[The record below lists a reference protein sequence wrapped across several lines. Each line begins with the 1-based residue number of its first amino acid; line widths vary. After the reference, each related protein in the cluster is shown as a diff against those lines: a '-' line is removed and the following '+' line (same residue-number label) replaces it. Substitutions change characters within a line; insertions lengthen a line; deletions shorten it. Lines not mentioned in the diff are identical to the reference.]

1 MSDPRNDSTPEAA
14 AARGNPKR
22 RRRIALT
29 ALAVVVVLAIV
40 VGVWPRLRARAALQ
54 AQTAALAVPTVQ
66 VTKPEPAPPSTELIL
81 PAAIEA
87 AQQTPIYAR
96 TNGYLKNWYVDI
108 GARVKSGQLLA
119 TIDAPEVDDQ
129 LKQARADVMQARANA
144 RIAHVTAQRWQ
155 QLLQTNSVSHQET
168 DMKVADDQARQAY
181 LASMESNVAR
191 LSHLQSYEKVYAP
204 FDGVITARNVDVG
217 ALIDAGS
224 AGGRTGEL
232 FDIART
238 DLLRVYVD
246 VPQSYSDATVNG
258 TQASLTLP
266 QFPGRTFAGTVVRN
280 TGAINATT
288 RTLRIEVDIPNA
300 GNTVLPGSYGQVH
313 LTLPTPHP
321 GFSLPANALLYRPQ
335 GVQVATVD
343 AKGKVALKTI
353 GPGRDF
359 GARIEVLKGLAA
371 NDAVIL
377 NPADSIVDGESV
389 RVQST
394 STGSGAHP

>member
-1 MSDPRNDSTPEAA
+1 
-14 AARGNPKR
+14 
-22 RRRIALT
+22 
-29 ALAVVVVLAIV
+29 
-40 VGVWPRLRARAALQ
+40 LQ

-66 VTKPEPAPPSTELIL
+66 VTKPEPAPASTELIL
-81 PAAIEA
+81 PADIQA

-96 TNGYLKNWYVDI
+96 TNGYLKSWYVDI

-129 LKQARADVMQARANA
+129 LKQARADVMQARVNA

-155 QLLQTNSVSHQET
+155 QLLQTNSVSRQET
-168 DMKVADDQARQAY
+168 DMKVADDEAKQAY
-181 LASMESNVAR
+181 LASLESNVAR
-191 LSHLQSYEKVYAP
+191 LSHMQSYNKVYAP

-217 ALIDAGS
+217 ALIEAGS
-224 AGGRTGEL
+224 AGGPSRQL

-238 DLLRVYVD
+238 NLLRVYVD
-246 VPQSYSDATVNG
+246 VPQSYSDVALNG
-258 TQASLTLP
+258 TQARLTLP
-266 QFPGRTFAGTVVRN
+266 QFPARTFSGTVVRN

-300 GNTVLPGSYGQVH
+300 GDTVLPGSYGQVH

-343 AKGKVALKTI
+343 ARGKVALKTI

-359 GARIEVLKGLAA
+359 GSRIEVLTGLAS
-371 NDAVIL
+371 NDLVIL
-377 NPADSIVDGESV
+377 NPADSVVGGESV
-389 RVQST
+389 RVQSP
-394 STGSGAHP
+394 SPAGSGVHP

>member
-29 ALAVVVVLAIV
+29 ALAVLRVLAIV
-40 VGVWPRLRARAALQ
+40 VAVWPRLRARAALQ

-66 VTKPEPAPPSTELIL
+66 VTKPEPAPPRTELIL

-108 GARVKSGQLLA
+108 GARVKYGQLLA

-129 LKQARADVMQARANA
+129 LKQARADVMQALANA

-168 DMKVADDQARQAY
+168 DMKVADDQAKQAY

-217 ALIDAGS
+217 ALIDSGR

-246 VPQSYSDATVNG
+246 VP
-258 TQASLTLP
+258 
-266 QFPGRTFAGTVVRN
+266 
-280 TGAINATT
+280 
-288 RTLRIEVDIPNA
+288 
-300 GNTVLPGSYGQVH
+300 
-313 LTLPTPHP
+313 
-321 GFSLPANALLYRPQ
+321 
-335 GVQVATVD
+335 
-343 AKGKVALKTI
+343 
-353 GPGRDF
+353 
-359 GARIEVLKGLAA
+359 
-371 NDAVIL
+371 
-377 NPADSIVDGESV
+377 
-389 RVQST
+389 
-394 STGSGAHP
+394 

>member
-1 MSDPRNDSTPEAA
+1 MSDPSQDPTPEAT
-14 AARGNPKR
+14 AARGNRKAR
-22 RRRIALT
+22 RVALT
-29 ALAVVVVLAIV
+29 VLAVLVVLAMVI
-40 VGVWPRLRARAALQ
+40 GIWPRLRAREALQ

-66 VTKPEPAPPSTELIL
+66 VTKPEPAPASTELVL
-81 PAAIEA
+81 PADIQA

-96 TNGYLKNWYVDI
+96 INGYLKHWYVDI

-144 RIAHVTAQRWQ
+144 RIAQVSAQRWQ
-155 QLLQTNSVSHQET
+155 ELLQTNSVSRQET
-168 DMKVADDQARQAY
+168 DMKVADAEAKQAF

-191 LSHLQSYEKVYAP
+191 LFHMQSYEKVYAP

-217 ALIDAGS
+217 ALIEAGS
-224 AGGRTGEL
+224 AGGPSRQL

-238 DLLRVYVD
+238 NLLRVYVD
-246 VPQSYSDATVNG
+246 VPQSYSEVTING
-258 TQASLTLP
+258 TQARLALP
-266 QFPGRTFAGTVVRN
+266 QYPGRTFPGTVVRN

-288 RTLRIEVDIPNA
+288 RTLRIEVEIPNA
-300 GNTVLPGSYGQVH
+300 GGTVLPGSYGQVH
-313 LTLPTPHP
+313 LTLPTPRA

-343 AKGKVALKTI
+343 AQGKVALKTI

-359 GARIEVLKGLAA
+359 GSRIEVLTGLAS
-371 NDAVIL
+371 NDLVIL
-377 NPADSIVDGESV
+377 NPADSIVGGESV
-389 RVQST
+389 RVQT
-394 STGSGAHP
+394 APTNSGGNP

>member
-1 MSDPRNDSTPEAA
+1 L
-14 AARGNPKR
+14 AR
-22 RRRIALT
+22 
-29 ALAVVVVLAIV
+29 
-40 VGVWPRLRARAALQ
+40 
-54 AQTAALAVPTVQ
+54 
-66 VTKPEPAPPSTELIL
+66 PP
-81 PAAIEA
+81 
-87 AQQTPIYAR
+87 QQTPIYAR

-108 GARVKSGQLLA
+108 GAQVKSGQLLA

-129 LKQARADVMQARANA
+129 LRQARADVMQARANA

-155 QLLQTNSVSHQET
+155 QALQTNSVSHQET
-168 DMKVADDQARQAY
+168 DMRVADDEAKQAY

-191 LSHLQSYEKVYAP
+191 LSHMQSYQKVYAP

-217 ALIDAGS
+217 ALIEAGS
-224 AGGRTGEL
+224 AGGPSRAL

-238 DLLRVYVD
+238 NLLRVYVD
-246 VPQSYSDATVNG
+246 VPQSYSDVAVNG
-258 TQASLTLP
+258 TRAHLALP
-266 QFPGRTFAGTVVRN
+266 QFPGRTFSGTVVRN

-300 GNTVLPGSYGQVH
+300 GDTVLPGSYGQLH

-343 AKGKVALKTI
+343 AQGKVALKTI

-359 GARIEVLKGLAA
+359 GSRIEVLTGLAA
-371 NDAVIL
+371 SDAVIL
-377 NPADSIVDGESV
+377 NPADSIVSGESV

-394 STGSGAHP
+394 STGSEAHP